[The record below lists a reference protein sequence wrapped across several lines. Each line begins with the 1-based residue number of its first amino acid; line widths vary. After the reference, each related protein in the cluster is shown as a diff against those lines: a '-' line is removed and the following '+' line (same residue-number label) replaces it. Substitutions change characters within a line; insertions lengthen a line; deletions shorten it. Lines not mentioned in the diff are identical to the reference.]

1 VAQEFTTLHAFS
13 LVLIGLLNFM
23 LAVVVLRTRSKAD
36 VLPLSAF
43 FAGIALWTI
52 PQGFLLVETDPTVGF
67 VLAKTVDS
75 GAVIMSTGL
84 FHFALSYAGRQNWLS
99 LRRLGALYLI
109 TTGWIVLTWTNPTH
123 GLMHDPTQFTEMLL
137 PIEAY
142 QNPIYW
148 LYVLYNWGLSAGGIY
163 LFFLEYLDARGS
175 GVYHKQ
181 AQLVVLAPLIPGLA
195 NVLAHNEVTEINY
208 SVWGFGLTG
217 ILILVALYRYRWL
230 DLVPI
235 ARDTVIDGM
244 RDGYLVVDDEQ
255 RIVDRNP
262 AAQSLLDDENAV
274 GKPIDAVLPECL
286 PLFEGTAQELTF
298 DRNDVIIDASVSAV
312 GDDRTAGVVLTLRDV
327 TEQRRAEKRF
337 QALIENVS
345 DVVTVVEEDGT
356 ITYTSPSIETVLGYQ
371 PEDRIGESLFRIVHT
386 DDRPTAVD
394 EFNAL
399 CEGPRTET
407 RFEYRVRHRDGS
419 WLVFEGVAVDLRDND
434 IISSIVIYSRDVT
447 ERNDRERE
455 LERTNRRLEEFAGV
469 ISHDLRTPLE
479 RAQMYVRF
487 AEASASHDDF
497 QALHAAHQRMEQM
510 ITNLL
515 TMARAGAT
523 LTDPSPVE
531 IESVVV
537 EAWEVTRT
545 DDATLEYDLDDGW
558 TVMGDRDQLLHVFEN
573 LFRNSI
579 KHGSRRDRN
588 CSFATDSPTD
598 DGRETFSADD
608 EPIITVS
615 VSHLDQDSDQGFV
628 VEDDGVGIP
637 VQQREFVFE
646 RGHTTSQDGAGFGL
660 AIVHDVIEAHGWQ
673 IELREGID
681 GGARFEVTTRS

>member
-1 VAQEFTTLHAFS
+1 VTQEFTTLHAFS
-13 LVLIGLLNFM
+13 LVLVGLLNVI
-23 LAVVVLRTRSKAD
+23 LAVMVLRTRTKAD
-36 VLPLSAF
+36 ILPLTAF
-43 FAGIALWTI
+43 FAGIALWTL
-52 PQGFLLVETDPTVGF
+52 PQGFLLVETDPSIGF

-99 LRRLGALYLI
+99 LRRLGALYLV
-109 TTGWIVLTWTNPTH
+109 TTGWIILTWTNPVH
-123 GLMHDPTQFTEMLL
+123 GLMHAPIQFTEVLL

-175 GVYHKQ
+175 GVYHRQ

-244 RDGYLVVDDEQ
+244 RDGYLVVDDER
-255 RIVDRNP
+255 RIIDHNP

-274 GKPIDAVLPECL
+274 GKPIDAVLPDCL
-286 PLFEGTAQELTF
+286 PLFEGTVQELTF
-298 DRNDVIIDASVSAV
+298 DKNDAIVDASVSAV
-312 GDDRTAGVVLTLRDV
+312 GDDRTAGAVLTLRNV
-327 TEQRRAEKRF
+327 TEQRRAEKQFR
-337 QALIENVS
+337 ALIENVS
-345 DVVTVVEEDGT
+345 DVVTVVDEDGT
-356 ITYTSPSIETVLGYQ
+356 IAYTSPSIDTVLGYR
-371 PEDRIGESLFRIVHT
+371 PEDRIGESLFRIVHD

-394 EFNAL
+394 AFTAL
-399 CEGPRTET
+399 CERSRTET
-407 RFEYRVRHRDGS
+407 RFEYRVRHRDGT
-419 WLVFEGVAVDLRDND
+419 WVVFEGVAVDLRDND
-434 IISSIVIYSRDVT
+434 IIGSIVIYSRDVT

-469 ISHDLRTPLE
+469 VSHDLRTPLE
-479 RAQMYVRF
+479 RAQMYARF

-497 QALHAAHQRMEQM
+497 QALRTAHQRMEQM

-515 TMARAGAT
+515 TMAQAGAT
-523 LTDPSPVE
+523 LTDPSPVD

-545 DDATLEYDLDDGW
+545 GDATLECDLDDGW
-558 TVMGDRDQLLHVFEN
+558 TVMGNRDQLLHVFEN
-573 LFRNSI
+573 FFRNSVE
-579 KHGSRRDRN
+579 HGSVRARN
-588 CSFATDSPTD
+588 EDFTADNSAADVCD
-598 DGRETFSADD
+598 TFSADG
-608 EPIITVS
+608 EPNITVS
-615 VSHLDQDSDQGFV
+615 VSHLGEDSNRGFV

-637 VQQREFVFE
+637 AQQREFVFE
-646 RGHTTSQDGAGFGL
+646 RGHTTSQHGAGFGL

-673 IELREGID
+673 IEVRDGVD
-681 GGARFEVTTRS
+681 GGTRFEITTRA